1 MKKATSK
8 GLLAAVAAGAMWM
21 VPAVARAEEPK
32 AQDHFLPEWVS
43 VGVGF
48 NAQVGANF
56 LDEPGNQVVGSDVP
70 TPDYPGFAGLQ
81 WGVGAALDVRFLGY
95 VGFEMDVHATQ
106 DRGSADISITNFTT
120 NQTNEFSFEIGHSA
134 VHIPL
139 LLKGALPGSVVT
151 PVIFLGPE
159 FVLPNDGELEI
170 TDGTNNSGA
179 NFSAFSEKYTFL
191 TFGFGMEINLPIPS
205 VDIRIP
211 IQLRGS
217 YNPGVSDDRT
227 ERSNVTTRT
236 EAGNLKVASESYRTE
251 WLWQVGANLGV
262 MWHF

>member
-1 MKKATSK
+1 MKATSTM
-8 GLLAAVAAGAMWM
+8 AAGFAAAAAFLVSASAWADE
-21 VPAVARAEEPK
+21 PRAD
-32 AQDHFLPEWVS
+32 DHFLPEWVS
-43 VGVGF
+43 VGVGV
-48 NAQVGANF
+48 NGQVGANF
-56 LDEPGNQVVGSDVP
+56 IDEPGNQNVGNGEP

-81 WGVGAALDVRFLGY
+81 WGVGPALDVRFLGY
-95 VGFEMDVHATQ
+95 VGFEMDVHFTQ

-139 LLKGALPGSVVT
+139 LLKGALPGELVT
-151 PVIFLGPE
+151 PVVFLGPE

-179 NFSAFSEKYTFL
+179 NFSAFSENYTFL
-191 TFGFGMEINLPIPS
+191 TFGFGMEINLPIPA

-217 YNPGVSDDRT
+217 YNPGVSDERT

-236 EAGNLKVASESYRTE
+236 EAGDLKVASESYRTE